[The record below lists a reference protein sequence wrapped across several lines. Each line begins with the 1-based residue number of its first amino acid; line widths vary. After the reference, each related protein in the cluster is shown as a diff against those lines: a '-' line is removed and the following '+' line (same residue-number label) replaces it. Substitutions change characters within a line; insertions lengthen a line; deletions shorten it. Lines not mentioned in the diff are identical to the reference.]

1 MTIFS
6 QQATDKRRRFGL
18 PHIYIILLICIGVA
32 ALATHWVPAGEYARI
47 PGPGGRPV
55 IDPGSFHDVAAA
67 PASFMDLML
76 AVPRGLV
83 GSAQIVF
90 FVLIVGGA
98 FAVLRRTGLIELG
111 VENLSRQF
119 AGRRLLLIPTLMVV
133 FALLATFIG
142 VPELSMVYVPILLPL
157 LIALGYDSIVA
168 AAVALC
174 ATGLGYSVGV
184 FNPLNTGLAQQLADL
199 PLYSGYPLRIALLA
213 VLLAISI
220 GYIMRYAHRLAR
232 NPARGLMAHDET
244 EREKRERYQKI
255 ARDAGSRLSKR
266 QWLAALLAL
275 GCLGFLIFGV
285 THLGWYMTEIS
296 GLFILMMLLVGAAAG
311 LAGETICESFTDGC
325 REVMMGALVVG
336 IARGVAVVLEN
347 GHVLDTM
354 VFAMGQLVSELPPV
368 FSAIGMYAA
377 QLGINFFIPS
387 GSGQAL
393 VTMPI
398 MAPLA
403 DIVGVTRQTAVLAF
417 QLGDGMSNIFYP
429 TAGYF
434 MATLGIAGVPWSKWI
449 RFFLPLFLLWIVIAT
464 VFLILAQVW
473 QWQG

>member
-1 MTIFS
+1 MTTFS
-6 QQATDKRRRFGL
+6 RVPIDKRRRLKL
-18 PHIYIILLICIGVA
+18 PHIYIILLTCIGLA
-32 ALATHWVPAGEYARI
+32 ALATHFITAGEYTRI

-55 IDPGSFHDVAAA
+55 IDPGSFHTVVAS
-67 PASFMDLML
+67 PANFMDLML
-76 AVPRGLV
+76 AIPRGLI

-111 VENLSRQF
+111 VENLSRRF
-119 AGRRLLLIPTLMVV
+119 ASRRLLLIPTLMIV
-133 FALLATFIG
+133 FALLASFIG

-184 FNPLNTGLAQQLADL
+184 FNPLNTGLAQQLADV

-213 VLLAISI
+213 VLLTISI
-220 GYIMRYAHRLAR
+220 GYIMRYAHRLAC
-232 NPARGLMAHDET
+232 NPERGLMADDAIECD
-244 EREKRERYQKI
+244 KRERYQQI
-255 ARDAGSRLSKR
+255 VDYSDSHLSKR
-266 QWLAALLAL
+266 QWLATLLAL
-275 GCLGFLIFGV
+275 GCLGVLIFGV
-285 THLGWYMTEIS
+285 TRLGWYMTEIS
-296 GLFILMMLLVGAAAG
+296 GLFILMTLLVGTAAG

-336 IARGVAVVLEN
+336 IARGVAVILEN
-347 GHVLDTM
+347 GQVLDTM
-354 VFAMGQLVSELPPV
+354 VFSMGQLVSELPPV
-368 FSAIGMYAA
+368 LSAIGMFTT

-403 DIVGVTRQTAVLAF
+403 DIVGVTRQTSVLAF
-417 QLGDGMSNIFYP
+417 QLGDGMSNILYP

-434 MATLGIAGVPWSKWI
+434 MATLGIAGVPWSKWVH
-449 RFFLPLFLLWIVIAT
+449 FFLPLFLLWIAIAT
-464 VFLILAQVW
+464 VFLILAQIL

>member
-1 MTIFS
+1 MTGIS
-6 QQATDKRRRFGL
+6 LPVAEKRRGIGL

-32 ALATHWVPAGEYARI
+32 ALATHWIPAGEYIRVS
-47 PGPGGRPV
+47 GPGGRPV
-55 IDPGSFHDVAAA
+55 IDPGSFHNVAAS
-67 PASFMDLML
+67 PASFMDVML

-98 FAVLRRTGLIELG
+98 FAVVRRTGLIELG
-111 VENLSRQF
+111 VGNLGLRF
-119 AGRRLLLIPTLMVV
+119 ASRRLLLIPILMTI

-157 LIALGYDSIVA
+157 LIALGYDSIVV

-174 ATGLGYSVGV
+174 ATGVGYSVGV

-199 PLYSGYPLRIALLA
+199 PLYSGYPLRIALLV

-220 GYIMRYAHRLAR
+220 GYIMRYAHRVAR
-232 NPARGLMAHDET
+232 HPKRSLLAHDTIEL
-244 EREKRERYQKI
+244 EKRDRYQEIK
-255 ARDAGSRLSKR
+255 RDHDARLSPR

-275 GCLGFLIFGV
+275 GCLGVLIFGV
-285 THLGWYMTEIS
+285 TRLGWYMTEIS
-296 GLFILMMLLVGAAAG
+296 GLFILMPLLVGVAAG
-311 LAGETICESFTDGC
+311 LTGEAICESFTDGC

-347 GHVLDTM
+347 GQVLDTM
-354 VFAMGQLVSELPPV
+354 VFATGQLVSELPPV
-368 FSAIGMYAA
+368 LSAIGMYAA
-377 QLGINFFIPS
+377 QLGTNFFIPS

-403 DIVGVTRQTAVLAF
+403 DLLGVTRQSAVLAF
-417 QLGDGMSNIFYP
+417 QLGDGMSNIVYP

-434 MATLGIAGVPWSKWI
+434 MATLAIAGVPWSKWV
-449 RFFLPLFLLWIVIAT
+449 RFFLPLCLLWIAIAT
-464 VFLILAQVW
+464 VFLILAQIW